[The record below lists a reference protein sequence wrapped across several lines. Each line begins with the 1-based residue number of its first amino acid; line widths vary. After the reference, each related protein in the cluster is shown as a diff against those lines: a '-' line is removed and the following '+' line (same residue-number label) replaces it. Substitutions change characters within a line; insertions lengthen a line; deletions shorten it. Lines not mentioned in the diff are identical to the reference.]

1 MPHLYPFILIF
12 FIHSSFDG
20 HLGCVHGLA
29 IVNSGAVNTGVQESF
44 GILIVSGYMPKS
56 GIARS
61 YGTSVFS
68 FLRNLHTVLPS
79 VYILL
84 SLENNPNSLPW
95 HVGSVPFT
103 SSALFTHLAFPCASD
118 VMIFMSQEHNRWD
131 RTIQSENLL
140 RFSSPCLLCPSD
152 TILGHLFSPF
162 RS

>member
-1 MPHLYPFILIF
+1 MWQPKWWCNEHWGARIF
-12 FIHSSFDG
+12 WNY
-20 HLGCVHGLA
+20 GCLW
-29 IVNSGAVNTGVQESF
+29 
-44 GILIVSGYMPKS
+44 YMPKS

-84 SLENNPNSLPW
+84 SLEHNPNSLPW
-95 HVGSVPFT
+95 HAGPVPST
-103 SSALFTHLAFPCASD
+103 SSSALFTHLAFPCASD
-118 VMIFMSQEHNRWD
+118 VMIFMSQEHNKWD

-140 RFSSPCLLCPSD
+140 CFSSPCLLCPPD
-152 TILGHLFSPF
+152 VTLGHPFSPF